1 MKIAVVGGGISGLAA
16 AYLLNRAHEIEVFER
31 SDYAGGHANTV
42 NVDADGR
49 DLGLDTG
56 FIVYNEHTYPGFSG
70 LLHELGVATNV
81 GDMSISVRCRACR
94 VEYSSRG
101 LGGMLAQRSNVLR
114 SARWRLGWDILRFF
128 RDTRRVLSTG
138 SYEQAT
144 LDAFLEDRGYSGE
157 FVRHFIVPLAS
168 AVWSTP
174 PAAVGDLP
182 ARYFL
187 AFLQNHG
194 IIGLQPAFVWRTVRG
209 GSREYVRRLTASFD
223 CRVRLSTP
231 VRAVWRDA
239 EGVRIAFADGRE
251 RGFDKVVLACHA
263 DQALK
268 LLADPSNA
276 EKRALG
282 GFSYTV
288 NRAILHT
295 DSAMLPHRPA
305 ARASWNYATD
315 DCRLGGTV
323 LGMTYHLNR
332 LQALDEP
339 VDYCV
344 SLNASVAPATVIR
357 ELAYEHPA
365 YSFETLAAQQA
376 LSSLNGTRHTYY
388 AGAHLGYGF
397 HEDGFQS
404 GVRVAALLGV
414 PA

>member
-1 MKIAVVGGGISGLAA
+1 MKIAVVGGGISGLTA
-16 AYLLNRAHEIEVFER
+16 AYLLNRAHDIEVFER
-31 SDYAGGHANTV
+31 NDYAGGHANTV
-42 NVDADGR
+42 VVDAGSR

-56 FIVYNEHTYPGFSG
+56 FIVYNDHTYPGFSG
-70 LLHELGVATNV
+70 LLEELGVATNE

-101 LGGMLAQRSNVLR
+101 LGGMLAQRSTVLR
-114 SARWRLGWDILRFF
+114 PARWPLGWDILRFF
-128 RDTRRVLSTG
+128 RDTRRVLREG
-138 SYEQAT
+138 RYEQAT
-144 LDAFLEDRGYSGE
+144 FDDFLHDRRYSGE

-174 PAAVGDLP
+174 PATVGDLP

-187 AFLQNHG
+187 GFLQNHG
-194 IIGLQPAFVWRTVRG
+194 IIGLQPAFVWRTIPG

-223 CRVRLSTP
+223 CHVRLSTP

-239 EGVRIAFADGRE
+239 EGVRIVLGDGRE
-251 RGFDKVVLACHA
+251 RVFDKVVLACHA

-268 LLADPSNA
+268 LLADPSS
-276 EKRALG
+276 EESRALA
-282 GFSYTV
+282 GFSYTT
-288 NRAILHT
+288 NRAVLHT
-295 DSAMLPHRPA
+295 DSAMLPRRPA

-315 DCRLGGTV
+315 DCRASGGM

-344 SLNASVAPATVIR
+344 SLNARVAPAAVIR
-357 ELAYEHPA
+357 EVTYEHPA
-365 YSFETLAAQQA
+365 YTFGTLAAQQA

-404 GVRVAALLGV
+404 GARVAELLGV